1 MLENKM
7 QYAEDGKILAACV
20 LLWEDG
26 KFLSVS
32 RKDNPNLVG
41 LPGGKLND
49 GESPQQAAVRE
60 TLEETGIEVEILEY
74 EGAFAT
80 VEGDYVVY
88 CYIAQRKEGVEPKPI
103 DPSETGRVRWVTI
116 EELITESAF
125 NTFNKNALTHFC
137 YINNTQ

>member
-1 MLENKM
+1 M

-32 RKDNPNLVG
+32 RKDNPNLIG
-41 LPGGKLND
+41 LPGGKLDD
-49 GESPQQAAVRE
+49 GESPEDAAIRE
-60 TLEETGIEVEILEY
+60 TLEETGIEVEIQQY
-74 EGAFAT
+74 EGVFAT
-80 VEGDYVVY
+80 TEGDYLVY
-88 CYIAQRKEGVEPKPI
+88 CFIAERKEGVEPKPI
-103 DPSETGRVRWVTI
+103 DPSETGRVRWATI

-125 NTFNKNALTHFC
+125 NDFNKEALEFFC